1 MKRVLLMLVA
11 GALCAGLAVGASSCQ
26 FMTDEEITA
35 LQEEY
40 YNRGRASVDIE
51 VEEMEAQLSEKHTE
65 GYAEGFDAGYD
76 AGYENGKKDG
86 QAEAVEASDDGDDSS
101 SASKDT
107 GSSTAS
113 YSGTSSSSS
122 SGSSGSYSSS
132 DDGNP
137 YGIANSAAMVYVT
150 DYGEKYHSYGCQYLS
165 QSCRGMTL
173 YKAKHAGYTPCS
185 ICNPP
190 A

>member
-11 GALCAGLAVGASSCQ
+11 GTLCAGLAVGASSCQ

-86 QAEAVEASDDGDDSS
+86 QTEAVEASEDDSDAS
-101 SASKDT
+101 SS

-113 YSGTSSSSS
+113 YSSGSSGGSSSS
-122 SGSSGSYSSS
+122 SGS
-132 DDGNP
+132 GNS

-165 QSCRGMTL
+165 QSCHGMTL
-173 YKAKHAGYTPCS
+173 YKARQAGYTPCS
-185 ICNPP
+185 VCDPP